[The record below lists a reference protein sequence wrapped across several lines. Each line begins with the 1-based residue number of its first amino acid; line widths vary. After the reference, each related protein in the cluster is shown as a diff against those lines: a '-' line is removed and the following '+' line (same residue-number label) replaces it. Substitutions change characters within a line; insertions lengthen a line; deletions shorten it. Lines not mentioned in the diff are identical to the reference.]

1 MDRPNGQSVCFIAAL
16 PINTNSCWPL
26 IWINIPISF
35 SVLHTYSSRIFSM
48 ILSLSFLTLVNRL
61 LFCTLMLISNR
72 FCFSFVWSS
81 VLRLAYVYTLSTNFK
96 KTMQYLTCVPFVR
109 YFAEWVPCNSTRI
122 AVTLTTRVCV
132 CYAQCWKSSL
142 VNALDCLERESF
154 LQDVIWKKNTLGLV
168 SFVCFISFAHLLS
181 RLVTFIVNVHIHQC
195 TYIKKNIYAYLKKNH
210 SLPGLSG
217 KGRRHIR
224 VIKRTCL

>member
-1 MDRPNGQSVCFIAAL
+1 
-16 PINTNSCWPL
+16 
-26 IWINIPISF
+26 
-35 SVLHTYSSRIFSM
+35 
-48 ILSLSFLTLVNRL
+48 
-61 LFCTLMLISNR
+61 MLISNR

-109 YFAEWVPCNSTRI
+109 YFAEWVPCNSTHI

-168 SFVCFISFAHLLS
+168 SFVRFISFAHLLS

-195 TYIKKNIYAYLKKNH
+195 TYIKKTYMHTWRKTIVYQALAEKGEDIY
-210 SLPGLSG
+210 
-217 KGRRHIR
+217 
-224 VIKRTCL
+224 V